1 MTRHQIDPRQ
11 FSDSD
16 LARHLLTVR
25 GVQWMNGD
33 RGAPLALLLRDHGVD
48 PHTLHATLRGTPVL
62 RQTDLDVWVT
72 ACHEPAAALLADP
85 RLTSQDTA
93 LGRRRRRV
101 YSLGA
106 GATVKY
112 VLTVDDTA
120 LAADHADSARSAEL
134 TRDWLSGPAVE
145 RHRARTAAA
154 FTGLAL
160 PDGERD
166 AFDLLTDFVRPGTVA
181 ALAGL
186 LGLPPGSVERYAA
199 LLPATTHVLDSLLCP
214 PTLAAG
220 RALVEGYDGIA
231 ALVDQALAAP
241 PELPDGAL
249 AGLLRAA
256 GGDTAPVRSV
266 ALLTLV
272 VGARLATG
280 LACSTVAALLAHPD
294 EWDAVRREP
303 ARAEAAVAETL
314 RYDPPVRVVGRIAGE
329 AMEIAGL
336 PIAAGDLVTVLV
348 DAAQRDPAAHPEPDR
363 FLPGRTAGAA
373 PLVFADPR
381 ISLLEPVVRLVATEA
396 VRVLVARRPRLTPAG
411 EPVRH
416 IRVPVTG
423 AVARFPVRTAG
434 RTAATQ
440 DGAVAAPR

>member
-48 PHTLHATLRGTPVL
+48 PRTLHATLRGAPAL

-72 ACHEPAAALLADP
+72 ACYEPAAAILTDP
-85 RLTSQDTA
+85 RLTSRDTTRQ
-93 LGRRRRRV
+93 GRRRRV

-106 GATVKY
+106 QATAKF
-112 VLTVDDTA
+112 VLTIDDTA
-120 LAADHADSARSAEL
+120 LAADHADRARTGEL

-145 RHRARTAAA
+145 RHRARTADT
-154 FTGLAL
+154 FTGLPL
-160 PDGERD
+160 PDGEQD
-166 AFDLLTDFVRPGTVA
+166 TFDLLADYLRPGTAA
-181 ALAGL
+181 ALAAL
-186 LGLPPGSVERYAA
+186 LGLPAGPAQHYAA
-199 LLPATTHVLDSLLCP
+199 LLPATTHVLDCLLCP
-214 PTLAAG
+214 PTLATG

-231 ALVDQALAAP
+231 ALVDRALAAP
-241 PELPDGAL
+241 RELPPGAL
-249 AGLLRAA
+249 AGLLHAA
-256 GGDTAPVRSV
+256 GGDSAPVRPV

-272 VGARLATG
+272 AGAHLATN
-280 LACSTVAALLAHPD
+280 LACRTVAALLAHPQ
-294 EWDAVRREP
+294 EWQAVRQEP
-303 ARAEAAVAETL
+303 ARADAAVTETL
-314 RYDPPVRVVGRIAGE
+314 RYDPPVRITGRIAGE

-336 PIAAGDLVTVLV
+336 PVAAGDLVTVLV
-348 DAAQRDPAAHPEPDR
+348 DAAQRDPAIHPEPDR
-363 FLPGRTAGAA
+363 FLPARAAGAA

-396 VRVLVARRPRLTPAG
+396 VRALLARRPHLTAAG

-423 AVARFPVRTAG
+423 ATARFPVRTAG
-434 RTAATQ
+434 HQTAPH
-440 DGAVAAPR
+440 DGAAAPR